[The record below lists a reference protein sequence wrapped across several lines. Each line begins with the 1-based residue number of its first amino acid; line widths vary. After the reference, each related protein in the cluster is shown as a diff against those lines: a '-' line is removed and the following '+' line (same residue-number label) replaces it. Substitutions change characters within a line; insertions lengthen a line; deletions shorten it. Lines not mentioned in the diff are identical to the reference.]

1 MASRAVAL
9 NGSTDLQHEV
19 ERLRVAKT
27 GLEVDLERAEDA
39 LCRQELCVLE
49 GYLVAVWP
57 AGDGTFIARC
67 PTLHAVADG
76 DSTEAAIASLKE
88 AITAV
93 RDGHASVDRPPPPK
107 DVEARCLD

>member
-9 NGSTDLQHEV
+9 NESADLQHEV
-19 ERLRVAKT
+19 ERLRVTKAR
-27 GLEVDLERAEDA
+27 LEVDLDRAEDA
-39 LCRQELCVLE
+39 LCRQELYVLE
-49 GYLVAVWP
+49 GYLVTVWP
-57 AGDGTFIARC
+57 ASDDTFIARC

-93 RDGHASVDRPPPPK
+93 RDGHASLDRPLPPK

>member
-1 MASRAVAL
+1 VASRVVAL
-9 NGSTDLQHEV
+9 DATTDLQQEL
-19 ERLRVAKT
+19 ERLRVART
-27 GLEVDLERAEDA
+27 RLEVDLERAENA
-39 LCRQELCVLE
+39 LCRQELYILE

-76 DSTEAAIASLKE
+76 DSSEAAIASLRE
-88 AITAV
+88 AICAV
-93 RDGHASVDRPPPPK
+93 RDGHASLGRPLPPK